1 MVEFDINIVI
11 VNYKTKD
18 DVDLCLSSVF
28 REINNSQLRV
38 VVHLMD
44 NSDNIDGVRELI
56 EGKYPKVKY
65 INSGG
70 NIGFGAAQNI
80 GLKKERA
87 EYYLVL
93 NPDVEFIEGE
103 KTLEKMFQFMEE
115 NENIGIVGP
124 KTLNID
130 GSVQLSCSR
139 NFGVFD
145 QIARR
150 LNLDKRSEYF
160 KSKVDKYLMRD
171 FDHNK
176 TIKVDWLIGSFLFIR
191 KELFEK
197 NGYFDDRFFMYFED
211 CDICRRSW
219 EAGYEV
225 VYNHKI
231 RINHKHKRDSAVES
245 PFISVFVNRVTRIH
259 LKSWLKYLWKWGVKK
274 KHFGK

>member
-56 EGKYPKVKY
+56 EGKYPKVRY

-80 GLKKERA
+80 GLKKEKA

-197 NGYFDDRFFMYFED
+197 IGYFDDRFFMYFED

-219 EAGYEV
+219 EADYEV